1 MDGSYKMYSI
11 KSAKVISRDKWIA
24 LPMPSDV
31 IAHLNSLAD
40 RDLQTWASLDFDDD
54 PSPTEEPIPKS
65 SLTEV
70 PKPLANPPSAEEPS
84 DNHLDPRDI
93 VEEDPANDG
102 GEFEDLGGTAVEN
115 NSNILSKV
123 STAAPPTTTPFPA
136 GNQVGRYNLRS
147 SSSSTRTRFDQSGAI
162 IIDAPVDLAFHMT
175 ISQAMKEDPSKD
187 LQAMI
192 SELDAML
199 KLKVWSPTLRSLLL
213 KGARIIR
220 SSMFMK
226 KEYDAAGIFLKWKAR
241 LVAGGDQQDK
251 HHYDI
256 ENEVSSP
263 TISMTA
269 LFILACIAVH
279 QGWVVATIDFAS
291 AYLHAVLK
299 NTVYMILAPIIASLI
314 VRLDPSASEFLQED
328 GSMIV
333 GLIKALYGCLESG
346 KLWYD
351 LLSSSLIELGFT
363 MNWYDRCVFNK
374 GTGEDTITV
383 GIFVDDLFIIAKL
396 MSTIRTLYSQLA
408 EKFVNITMNIGP
420 NVSYLGMNFKFTPG
434 SCVVSMEGFV
444 QEFLRDHPP
453 HGKSPSPAAEN
464 LRDVDDSPPLDS
476 DGKSTFHIIT
486 AKLLYLAKRVRPD
499 LLVAISYLTTRVQ
512 HPNESDQT
520 KLERVINYLSSTQDD
535 HILLAPPQDE
545 SLRVTAYVDASYCAH
560 VDGKG
565 HTGCVIT
572 LGGGPIY
579 CRSTKQKS
587 SSKSSTEAELIAL
600 ADSTSRV
607 MWCIFFLEE
616 QGYPTPP
623 GVINRHIM
631 YQDNQSTIA
640 MVKNG
645 HPKAERSLH
654 ILAQGCAR

>member
-1 MDGSYKMYSI
+1 M
-11 KSAKVISRDKWIA
+11 
-24 LPMPSDV
+24 
-31 IAHLNSLAD
+31 
-40 RDLQTWASLDFDDD
+40 
-54 PSPTEEPIPKS
+54 
-65 SLTEV
+65 
-70 PKPLANPPSAEEPS
+70 
-84 DNHLDPRDI
+84 
-93 VEEDPANDG
+93 
-102 GEFEDLGGTAVEN
+102 
-115 NSNILSKV
+115 
-123 STAAPPTTTPFPA
+123 
-136 GNQVGRYNLRS
+136 
-147 SSSSTRTRFDQSGAI
+147 
-162 IIDAPVDLAFHMT
+162 
-175 ISQAMKEDPSKD
+175 
-187 LQAMI
+187 
-192 SELDAML
+192 
-199 KLKVWSPTLRSLLL
+199 
-213 KGARIIR
+213 
-220 SSMFMK
+220 
-226 KEYDAAGIFLKWKAR
+226 KAR

-256 ENEVSSP
+256 DNEISSP

-279 QGWVVATIDFAS
+279 HGWVISTIDFAS
-291 AYLHAVLK
+291 AYLHATLK
-299 NTVYMILAPIIASLI
+299 STVYMALAPLIASLI
-314 VRLDPSASEFLQED
+314 IRLDPSASEFLQED

-351 LLSSSLIELGFT
+351 LLSSTLTELGFT

-374 GTGEDTITV
+374 GSGDDMITV
-383 GIFVDDLFIIAKL
+383 GIFVDDLFITTKFL
-396 MSTIRTLYSQLA
+396 STIQELYEQLA
-408 EKFVNITMNIGP
+408 AKFTNITMNIGP
-420 NVSYLGMNFKFTPG
+420 NVSYLGMNFEFKPG
-434 SCVVSMEGFV
+434 SCIVSMGGFI

-453 HGKSPSPAAEN
+453 SGRSPSPAGEN
-464 LRDVDDSPPLDS
+464 LRDADDSPLLDLER
-476 DGKSTFHIIT
+476 KSNFHIIT

-512 HPNESDQT
+512 YPNESDQL
-520 KLERVINYLSSTQDD
+520 KLERVVNYLSSTQDD
-535 HILLAPPQDE
+535 HILLTPPQTE
-545 SLRVTAYVDASYCAH
+545 PLRVTAFVDASYCAH

-616 QGYPTPP
+616 QGCPAPP
-623 GVINRHIM
+623 GIINRHTM

-640 MVKNG
+640 MAKNG

-654 ILAQGCAR
+654 IRKNLFWFKDVLDENIISVTYLRTELMTADLLTKPKQGLAFRTLKSLVMGI